1 METTMKEKV
10 KKTAFYLI
18 ANFWLI
24 PFTGTI
30 ILVSYLS
37 KLNS

>member
-1 METTMKEKV
+1 MENTIKERV

-18 ANFWLI
+18 TNFWLI
-24 PFTGTI
+24 PFMGI
-30 ILVSYLS
+30 IIMISYLS